1 MESVMKVSEILSRIE
16 RLTGRFEREAVEA
29 AVARREEVT
38 PELLGVLEKI
48 ADPDQAYQ
56 LDIEGDYMAPLYAM
70 YLLAQFRE
78 TRAYPLVVRIALLD
92 GELLYSLF
100 GDFVTEG
107 LGRVLASVCGGNI
120 EEIQAIVE
128 NADADEWVRGAAL
141 GGLVTLVAAGMKRR
155 EEILSYFAALFRGK
169 LGDKNQIVWSD
180 LVIYSADL
188 SAPELLGD
196 IERAYAEGLVDPGMV
211 GLIGVRRDLAK
222 GEEWAL
228 ASLATNPHRR
238 LVDDT
243 VKEMQWWACFKE
255 NEKLPLPA
263 EVLDMASANPWQEDS
278 FTGFKRALPKI
289 GRNDPCPCGS
299 GKKYKKCCGG

>member
-141 GGLVTLVAAGMKRR
+141 GGLVTLVAAGMKSR

>member
-1 MESVMKVSEILSRIE
+1 MESVMEVSEILSRIE
-16 RLTGRFEREAVEA
+16 RVTGRFEREAVEA

-100 GDFVTEG
+100 GDFITEG

-141 GGLVTLVAAGMKRR
+141 GGLVTLVAAGMKSR

-243 VKEMQWWACFKE
+243 AKEMQWWACFTE
-255 NEKLPLPA
+255 NEQRPLQEEIP
-263 EVLDMASANPWQEDS
+263 DMALANPWREDS
-278 FTGFKRALPKI
+278 YTGFKRTSPKI

-299 GKKYKKCCGG
+299 GKKFKKCCGG